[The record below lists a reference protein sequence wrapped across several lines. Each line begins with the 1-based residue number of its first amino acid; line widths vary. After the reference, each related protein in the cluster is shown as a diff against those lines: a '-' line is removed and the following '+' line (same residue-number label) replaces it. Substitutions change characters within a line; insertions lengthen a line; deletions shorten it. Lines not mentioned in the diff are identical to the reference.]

1 MRERKDKLTSRHRAT
16 SVWVAGGGMLL
27 SAAVFLA
34 SCSMTAEGK
43 EGRVTP
49 EGSMTTRETAASG
62 REVRIGNRAQRYPVT
77 EEIPKGAQKN
87 WITLSLLEVAGKSDG
102 LPKPDGKKPKTCYI
116 KKQTNSKGGF
126 SSAACSY
133 DVPAD
138 WVFGSRSGEPCLEVV
153 WPEGS
158 EADVC
163 LHITENRLFPDGVG
177 DTWKEMQK
185 QIRESAGKT
194 ENIKFSDFRF
204 ERYLRADERELLF
217 YSFVCSAGEERVQ
230 YAVAYVTGER
240 FLAEFIG
247 SCPLETVGGETV
259 CDYAIEEITRYM
271 AASYEETKGEKNF
284 EQLKYRP
291 YLGHENWAWDDLHN
305 PFALAA
311 DLYAPVTDLPL
322 KGADRE
328 ITFVSK
334 EWEELLRIATGSYKD
349 MSDQEFEE
357 FIDRPLRASDLAWIR
372 EVTMTESPIPGR
384 DTVSVGGLVP
394 KDPVCADYNL
404 TTLQDIAV
412 LPNLQQLTLEIGSA
426 TDYEVLKNCPSLQ
439 ELTIVSAKPLAEP
452 EWLCELPDL
461 TSLTLRISMFSRLNE
476 MGYEKEGGSTFGKDG
491 GKADTAAPAWGDL
504 LPRCKSLQ
512 YLDLEQAGLTDF
524 GFLDS
529 LPDLYTFRLS
539 GEESDSGAAKRRQ
552 AAFSEGVYP
561 QIKCL
566 VVDDAWLRNPA

>member
-1 MRERKDKLTSRHRAT
+1 M
-16 SVWVAGGGMLL
+16 SVWLAGGGMLL

-49 EGSMTTRETAASG
+49 DGSVTARGSVVSG
-62 REVRIGNRAQRYPVT
+62 REVRIGNRSQRYPVT
-77 EEIPKGAQKN
+77 EEAPKGSQKN
-87 WITLSLLEVAGKSDG
+87 WITLSLLEVSGNGAD
-102 LPKPDGKKPKTCYI
+102 LPKTDGKKPKTCYI

-133 DVPAD
+133 DVPVD

-158 EADVC
+158 DADVC
-163 LHITENRLFPDGVG
+163 LHITENRLFPNGVG

-185 QIRESAGKT
+185 LIRESAGKT
-194 ENIKFSDFRF
+194 ENMKFSDFRF
-204 ERYLRADERELLF
+204 ERYLRSDDRELLF
-217 YSFVCSAGEERVQ
+217 YSFVGSAGEEKVQ
-230 YAVAYVTGER
+230 YAVAYVAGER

-247 SCPLETVGGETV
+247 SCPLETVGGETI

-291 YLGHENWAWDDLHN
+291 YLGHENWAWEDLHN

-311 DLYAPVTDLPL
+311 DIYAPVTDLPL

-328 ITFVSK
+328 ITFVSE
-334 EWEELLRIATGSYKD
+334 EWEELLRIATRSHKD
-349 MSDQEFEE
+349 MSDQEWKE
-357 FIDRPLRASDLAWIR
+357 FSDRPVRASDLAWIR

-394 KDPVCADYNL
+394 KDPACADYNL

-412 LPNLQQLTLEIGSA
+412 LPNLQQLTLEIGGA

-439 ELTIVSAKPLAEP
+439 ELTIVSARPLEEP
-452 EWLCELPDL
+452 VWLCELPNL
-461 TSLTLRISMFSRLNE
+461 TSLTLRISMFSRLGE
-476 MGYEKEGGSTFGKDG
+476 IGYEKEGGSTFDKEEGKS
-491 GKADTAAPAWGDL
+491 DTSSPDWGDL

-529 LPDLYTFRLS
+529 LPDLYTFCLS
-539 GEESDSGAAKRRQ
+539 GEESGTGAARRRQ
-552 AAFSEGVYP
+552 DAFGEGMYP